1 VGVVG
6 KRLGENILKIIGIK
20 RGIIVFKKMNAK
32 WLSLIVGTSLVAGLL
47 TGCGSSA
54 SKDIKIGVVYELTGS
69 TASFGTAAANGA
81 KLAFK
86 EINANGG
93 VLGKQIQIAV
103 ADNKGE
109 PSESSNAMTKVIS
122 QDKVIAVTGF
132 TTSSNGIAGST
143 VAEAN
148 KIPFV
153 AAATTNPK
161 VTLDENTGKVK
172 NYTFRVCFIDPF
184 QGTVGANFV
193 LNSLKAKNA
202 AIMIDNSS
210 DYSKGLS
217 KFFKD
222 AFTKGGG
229 TVAIEEAYLQND
241 QDFKT
246 VLTKIKATNP
256 DVIYVPGYYG
266 EVGKIIKQ
274 AREIGITVPFVGG
287 DGWDSPK
294 LAEIGGAD
302 ALNNTFFT
310 NHYSVEDNSP
320 KSKAFLDAFQKEY
333 GQVPDAM
340 AVLGYD
346 AAYALVDA
354 IKRANSTDSEKI
366 REALAATKD
375 FQGVTGALTLN
386 ATHDA
391 IKSAVII
398 EMKNGKQVYK
408 ETVKP

>member
-1 VGVVG
+1 M
-6 KRLGENILKIIGIK
+6 
-20 RGIIVFKKMNAK
+20 FKKMNAK

-161 VTLDENTGKVK
+161 VTLDENSGKVK

>member
-1 VGVVG
+1 
-6 KRLGENILKIIGIK
+6 
-20 RGIIVFKKMNAK
+20 VFKRMNAK
-32 WLSLIVGTSLVAGLL
+32 WLSLFVVAILVAGLVA
-47 TGCGSSA
+47 GCGGSA
-54 SKDIKIGVVYELTGS
+54 SKDIKIGVVYELTGN

-202 AIMIDNSS
+202 AVMIDNSS

-229 TVAIEEAYLQND
+229 NIAIEEAYLQND

-246 VLTKIKATNP
+246 LLTKIKATNP

-294 LAEIGGAD
+294 LAEIGGPD
-302 ALNNTFFT
+302 ALNNTYFT

-366 REALAATKD
+366 REALANTKD
-375 FQGVTGALTLN
+375 FQGVTGSLTLN
-386 ATHDA
+386 DTHDA

>member
-1 VGVVG
+1 M
-6 KRLGENILKIIGIK
+6 LKKI
-20 RGIIVFKKMNAK
+20 NLK
-32 WLSLIVGTSLVAGLL
+32 WLSLFAGITLLAGLVA
-47 TGCGSSA
+47 GCGSSE

-69 TASFGTAAANGA
+69 TASFGTAASNGA

-103 ADNKGE
+103 ADNKSE

-122 QDKVIAVTGF
+122 QDKVVAVTGF
-132 TTSSNGIAGST
+132 TTSSNAIAAST
-143 VAEAN
+143 VAEDN
-148 KIPFV
+148 KIPFIT
-153 AAATTNPK
+153 AAATNPK
-161 VTLDENTGKVK
+161 VTLDEKTGKVK
-172 NYTFRVCFIDPF
+172 KNTFRVCFIDPF

-202 AIMIDNSS
+202 VIMIDNSS
-210 DYSKGLS
+210 DYSKGLA
-217 KFFKD
+217 KFFTD

-229 TVAIEEAYLQND
+229 KVTSEVAYLQND

-246 VLTKIKATNP
+246 ILTSIKSSNP
-256 DVIYVPGYYG
+256 DVVYVPGYYG

-274 AREIGITVPFVGG
+274 ARELGITAPFVGG

-294 LAEIGGAD
+294 LAEIGGAY

-320 KSKAFLDAFQKEY
+320 KSKAFVEAYQKEY
-333 GQVPDAM
+333 GQVPDAF

-354 IKRANSTDSEKI
+354 IKRANSAEPAKI
-366 REALAATKD
+366 SEALASTKD
-375 FQGVTGALTLN
+375 FQGVTGSLTLN
-386 ATHDA
+386 DTHDA

-398 EMKNGKQVYK
+398 EMKNGKQAYR

>member
-1 VGVVG
+1 M
-6 KRLGENILKIIGIK
+6 LKK
-20 RGIIVFKKMNAK
+20 TKLKLV
-32 WLSLIVGTSLVAGLL
+32 SLILGSMLVTGLL
-47 TGCGSSA
+47 SGCGGSA
-54 SKDIKIGVVYELTGS
+54 SKDIKIGVVYELTGN

-86 EINANGG
+86 EINASGG

-132 TTSSNGIAGST
+132 TTSSNGIAGSA

-172 NYTFRVCFIDPF
+172 PYTFRVCFIDPF

-193 LNSLKAKNA
+193 LNTLKSKNA
-202 AIMIDNSS
+202 VVMIDNSS
-210 DYSKGLS
+210 DYSKGLA
-217 KFFKD
+217 KFFTE

-229 TVAIEEAYLQND
+229 KVTSEIAYLQKD

-246 VLTKIKATNP
+246 ILTSIKASNP
-256 DVIYVPGYYG
+256 DVIYLPGYYE

-274 AREIGITVPFVGG
+274 ARELGITAPFVGG

-294 LAEIGGAD
+294 LAEIGGPD
-302 ALNNTFFT
+302 ALNNSYFT

-320 KSKAFLDAFQKEY
+320 KSKAFLDAFKKEY

-354 IKRANSTDSEKI
+354 IKRANSTEPEKI
-366 REALAATKD
+366 REALANTKE
-375 FQGVTGALTLN
+375 FQGVTGSLTLN
-386 ATHDA
+386 DTHDA

-398 EMKNGKQVYK
+398 EMKNGKQVYR

>member
-1 VGVVG
+1 
-6 KRLGENILKIIGIK
+6 
-20 RGIIVFKKMNAK
+20 MNAK

-47 TGCGSSA
+47 AGCGSSA

-93 VLGKQIQIAV
+93 VLGKQIQIVV

-132 TTSSNGIAGST
+132 TTSSNGIAAST

-202 AIMIDNSS
+202 AIMVDNSS

-229 TVAIEEAYLQND
+229 SVVSEEAYLQND

-246 VLTKIKATNP
+246 VLTKIKASNP
-256 DVIYVPGYYG
+256 DVIYVPGYYN

-274 AREIGITVPFVGG
+274 AREIGITAPFVGG

-366 REALAATKD
+366 REALANTKD
-375 FQGVTGALTLN
+375 FQGVTGSLTLN
-386 ATHDA
+386 DTHDA

-398 EMKNGKQVYK
+398 EMKNGKQVYR

>member
-1 VGVVG
+1 
-6 KRLGENILKIIGIK
+6 
-20 RGIIVFKKMNAK
+20 MNAK

-302 ALNNTFFT
+302 ALNNTYFT

-320 KSKAFLDAFQKEY
+320 KSKAFLEAFQKEY

>member
-1 VGVVG
+1 
-6 KRLGENILKIIGIK
+6 
-20 RGIIVFKKMNAK
+20 MNAK
-32 WLSLIVGTSLVAGLL
+32 WLSLVVGTSLVAGLL

-122 QDKVIAVTGF
+122 QDKVVAVTGF

-202 AIMIDNSS
+202 AVMIDNSS

-222 AFTKGGG
+222 AFIKGGG
-229 TVAIEEAYLQND
+229 SIAIEEAYLQND

-246 VLTKIKATNP
+246 LLTKIKATNP

-294 LAEIGGAD
+294 LAEIGGPD

-366 REALAATKD
+366 REAIASTKD

-386 ATHDA
+386 DTHDA

>member
-1 VGVVG
+1 MRLKFISLVVG
-6 KRLGENILKIIGIK
+6 S
-20 RGIIVFKKMNAK
+20 M
-32 WLSLIVGTSLVAGLL
+32 LVTGLV

-54 SKDIKIGVVYELTGS
+54 SKDIKIGVVYELTGN
-69 TASFGTAAANGA
+69 TASFGVAAANGA

-122 QDKVIAVTGF
+122 QDKVVAVTGF
-132 TTSSNGIAGST
+132 TTSSNGIAGSA

-161 VTLDENTGKVK
+161 VTLDENSGKVK

-202 AIMIDNSS
+202 VVMIDNSS
-210 DYSKGLS
+210 DYSKGLA
-217 KFFKD
+217 KVFTE

-229 TVAIEEAYLQND
+229 KIAAEVAYLQKD

-246 VLTKIKATNP
+246 ILTSIKASNP
-256 DVIYVPGYYG
+256 DVIYLPGYYE

-274 AREIGITVPFVGG
+274 ARELGITATFVGG

-294 LAEIGGAD
+294 LAEIAGSD
-302 ALNNTFFT
+302 ALNNSFFT

-320 KSKAFLDAFQKEY
+320 KSKAFLEAFQKEY
-333 GQVPDAM
+333 GEVPDAM

-354 IKRANSTDSEKI
+354 IKRAGSTDSEKI
-366 REALAATKD
+366 REALASTKD

-386 ATHDA
+386 ANHDA

-408 ETVKP
+408 ETIKP